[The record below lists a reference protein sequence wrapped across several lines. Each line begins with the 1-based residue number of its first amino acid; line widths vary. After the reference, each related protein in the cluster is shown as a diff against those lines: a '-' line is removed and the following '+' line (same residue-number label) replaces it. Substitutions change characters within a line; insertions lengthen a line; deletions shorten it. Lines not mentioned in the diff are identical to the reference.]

1 MKLVILLLVSVT
13 ILSSNLFSQAIPMQI
28 SYQGVLKD
36 AAGNVLNGDFTIT
49 FRIYNDAVGG
59 SALWNENQSV
69 SVANGL
75 FNIQLGSVTPIT
87 TVPFDRI
94 QFLGITV
101 GTGSELSPRT
111 LLSPTPY
118 SFMSMDILD
127 NAITTNKLQNG
138 AVTVDKIAPGITDGQ
153 VLTTVSGNVLWQT
166 STSGV
171 FTLPY
176 SGNVSSTSPAFAL
189 TNVGTGPALY
199 GLNNNSAALFG
210 QTIGGVG
217 VVGQSSTGIAVGGE
231 TASGIGV
238 QGKHSG
244 IGNLGELGTYVAGV
258 HAVAYGNARGVFAQ
272 ATSGTGVHGESFG
285 GYGIYGESS
294 SNDGVFGQHSTS
306 GNFGRLGSS
315 TEGVFGKHN
324 SSGNWGQLGTGLD
337 GVRGFS
343 TSATGVHGTITSGS
357 GSGVYGENTNTGN
370 NGYLGGTAGVYG
382 YGSSGAAVYSEG
394 DLVVTGAYRG
404 NIGSNNGA
412 PFPRPAYN
420 SGWIAMGQVDRR
432 VLNHGLGGN
441 PDDYFVYMCF
451 KTAPPPAG
459 LGIHQVYYG
468 QEIVWRELTNSS
480 IAVERHA
487 NSSGTQDIRVQIWVI
502 R

>member
-1 MKLVILLLVSVT
+1 MKRILFLIAVIT
-13 ILSSNLFSQAIPMQI
+13 FLSINIFSQAIPMQI

-210 QTIGGVG
+210 
-217 VVGQSSTGIAVGGE
+217 
-231 TASGIGV
+231 
-238 QGKHSG
+238 
-244 IGNLGELGTYVAGV
+244 
-258 HAVAYGNARGVFAQ
+258 
-272 ATSGTGVHGESFG
+272 
-285 GYGIYGESS
+285 
-294 SNDGVFGQHSTS
+294 
-306 GNFGRLGSS
+306 
-315 TEGVFGKHN
+315 
-324 SSGNWGQLGTGLD
+324 
-337 GVRGFS
+337 
-343 TSATGVHGTITSGS
+343 
-357 GSGVYGENTNTGN
+357 
-370 NGYLGGTAGVYG
+370 
-382 YGSSGAAVYSEG
+382 
-394 DLVVTGAYRG
+394 
-404 NIGSNNGA
+404 
-412 PFPRPAYN
+412 
-420 SGWIAMGQVDRR
+420 
-432 VLNHGLGGN
+432 
-441 PDDYFVYMCF
+441 
-451 KTAPPPAG
+451 
-459 LGIHQVYYG
+459 
-468 QEIVWRELTNSS
+468 
-480 IAVERHA
+480 
-487 NSSGTQDIRVQIWVI
+487 
-502 R
+502 

>member
-210 QTIGGVG
+210 QTIGGV
-217 VVGQSSTGIAVGGE
+217 VLVLRSVAKLPVALACKASTAV
-231 TASGIGV
+231 S
-238 QGKHSG
+238 
-244 IGNLGELGTYVAGV
+244 
-258 HAVAYGNARGVFAQ
+258 
-272 ATSGTGVHGESFG
+272 ATSGSLAPMWQEFMLSLMGMRA
-285 GYGIYGESS
+285 GYLLRPPAAPAYMARALVATVYMAKAPATMGYSA
-294 SNDGVFGQHSTS
+294 ST
-306 GNFGRLGSS
+306 
-315 TEGVFGKHN
+315 VP
-324 SSGNWGQLGTGLD
+324 
-337 GVRGFS
+337 VV
-343 TSATGVHGTITSGS
+343 TSVVWAAAPRECSVNIIAAATGDNSAQAST
-357 GSGVYGENTNTGN
+357 VYAA
-370 NGYLGGTAGVYG
+370 LALVPMACMAQSRAGVGVAYM
-382 YGSSGAAVYSEG
+382 ARTPI
-394 DLVVTGAYRG
+394 LVIMVTLEAQ
-404 NIGSNNGA
+404 
-412 PFPRPAYN
+412 P
-420 SGWIAMGQVDRR
+420 V
-432 VLNHGLGGN
+432 
-441 PDDYFVYMCF
+441 C
-451 KTAPPPAG
+451 TAT
-459 LGIHQVYYG
+459 V
-468 QEIVWRELTNSS
+468 V
-480 IAVERHA
+480 V
-487 NSSGTQDIRVQIWVI
+487 VQRYTAKVI
-502 R
+502 LS